1 MNKQL
6 IKFIELCLMDGVI
19 NEKER
24 EVIFRK
30 SKELGVPE
38 DECEIILEGMIE
50 QHKKNSPSSETTI
63 ETPPYTSSEEENKSQ
78 NDDKREEGELDENG
92 NRIGIR
98 CARPI

>member
-30 SKELGVPE
+30 SKELGIPE

-50 QHKKNSPSSETTI
+50 QNKKNSPSSKTTI
-63 ETPPYTSSEEENKSQ
+63 ETSSSTSSEEENKSQ